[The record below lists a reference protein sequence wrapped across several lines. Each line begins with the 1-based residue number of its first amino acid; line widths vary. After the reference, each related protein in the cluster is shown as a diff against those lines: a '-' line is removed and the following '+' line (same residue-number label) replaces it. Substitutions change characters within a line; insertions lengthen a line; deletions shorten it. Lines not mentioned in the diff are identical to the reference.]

1 MSALL
6 RQTSRRI
13 RALLPILS
21 SIALVMFGLL
31 PIGLPH
37 FDSVAPAF
45 ALMAVFYWSIFRSD
59 LMTMVGAFLI
69 GLLLDLLSAGPLG
82 LNALA
87 LVLVHELGMAQR
99 KVFLGSSFLMNWA
112 AFALVLG
119 AVLPA
124 GWVIVSLLHWRLQ
137 PTVPLVAQLLL
148 SLMLYPAVY
157 WALSKLER
165 RWLRT
170 SVAV

>member
-6 RQTSRRI
+6 RQISRRI

-21 SIALVMFGLL
+21 SMTLVLFGLL
-31 PIGLPH
+31 PVGLPH
-37 FDSVAPAF
+37 FESVGPAF

-59 LMTMVGAFLI
+59 LMTMAGAFMI

-82 LNALA
+82 LNALI

-99 KVFLGSSFLMNWA
+99 KIFLGSSFMVNWA
-112 AFALVLG
+112 AFALVVG

-124 GWVIVSLLHWRLQ
+124 GWAIVSVLHWRLQ
-137 PTVPLVAQLLL
+137 PTAPLLAQLLL
-148 SLMLYPAVY
+148 SLALYPAIY
-157 WALSKLER
+157 WSLSKLER
-165 RWLRT
+165 RWLRA
-170 SVAV
+170 SVVA